1 MLELNVKT
9 RTTQGKKVQKL
20 RKEGFIPGVVYGPGI
35 ESFAV
40 EVPYNTFEKIYKEAG
55 PGTLVGLKIE
65 GIEKKNNFKQTKE
78 DLAVLIHEPARDVVT
93 DKFIHVD
100 FYKVRLDREIQV
112 SIPLVFDGEAP
123 AVEEL
128 GGTLVRNIHEV
139 TVEGLPHKLPKEIAV
154 DISKLKTFEDKILI
168 SDVKAPGEVT
178 ITDDPENTVAFVEE
192 PREAEELEEL
202 EERPEEE
209 VEKVEVEGEKE
220 AREKE
225 ADKGTG
231 EKEGKNE

>member
-9 RTTQGKKVQKL
+9 RTTQGKKVHKL

-40 EVPYNTFEKIYKEAG
+40 EVPYNAFEKINKEAG
-55 PGTLVGLKIE
+55 PGTLVDLKTE
-65 GIEKKNNFKQTKE
+65 GKE
-78 DLAVLIHEPARDVVT
+78 DLTVLIHESTRDVVT

-168 SDVKAPGEVT
+168 NDVKAPGEVT

-192 PREAEELEEL
+192 PRKAEEL

-220 AREKE
+220 ARKEE